1 MSVLIVG
8 SIAYDSVASPEGSVE
23 RALGGSA
30 TYGGLSCRFLQ
41 QHMTGRETG
50 LVGVVGND
58 FADEDR
64 QILAD
69 AGLDLEGLETAEG
82 ETFRWEGAYHGAMAE
97 AETKATYLNVFE
109 HFQPSVPETWQ
120 EPNVV
125 FCANLHPALQNS
137 VLEQTTAGRMTML
150 DSMNLWITIAKPAL
164 LEVMQAV
171 DLIIINDGEAR
182 MLSGDENLVRAMHAL
197 AEETNTRTLIVKR
210 GEHGVL
216 ALHDGALLALPA
228 VPTADVVDPTGCG
241 DTFAGALAAHLASG
255 SGPLSLD
262 ELRTGLMMAT
272 VMASFTLEAFGT
284 TALRSLEGSSFDQR
298 MADYRSML
306 GL

>member
-109 HFQPSVPETWQ
+109 HFQPSVPGTWQ
-120 EPNVV
+120 QPNVV

>member
-120 EPNVV
+120 QPNVV

-137 VLEQTTAGRMTML
+137 VLEQTTAGRLTML

-182 MLSGDENLVRAMHAL
+182 MLSEDENLVRAMHAL

-216 ALHDGALLALPA
+216 ALHEGALLALPA
-228 VPTADVVDPTGCG
+228 VPTAHVVDPTGCG

-284 TALRSLEGSSFDQR
+284 TALRGLEGPSFDQR

>member
-64 QILAD
+64 KILAD

-120 EPNVV
+120 QPNVV

-150 DSMNLWITIAKPAL
+150 DSMNLWITSAKPAL
-164 LEVMQAV
+164 L
-171 DLIIINDGEAR
+171 
-182 MLSGDENLVRAMHAL
+182 
-197 AEETNTRTLIVKR
+197 
-210 GEHGVL
+210 
-216 ALHDGALLALPA
+216 
-228 VPTADVVDPTGCG
+228 
-241 DTFAGALAAHLASG
+241 
-255 SGPLSLD
+255 
-262 ELRTGLMMAT
+262 
-272 VMASFTLEAFGT
+272 
-284 TALRSLEGSSFDQR
+284 
-298 MADYRSML
+298 
-306 GL
+306 